1 MSELQEEVEAV
12 QPEEGQ
18 GQPVAEGSEVQPGEG
33 QGQQDTS
40 DGLYDL
46 SSIDDPKVRSE
57 VERIAKDIDRN
68 VNGKLQ
74 EAAEYRK
81 GWEAYEELGVNE
93 LDPEGLGALLSFA
106 EALNDEETAR
116 DALLQLAETVG
127 VDLSGVSPEEDF
139 SDDPIASVQKELE
152 DLRQWRQSQEER
164 ELYASVQAEE
174 AQRLEAEWTEVEEA
188 HGKPFTE
195 DEKVRLRDLAIRFVA
210 DSEQPIKDAYEFI
223 TSVAGHAQSDLVD
236 QAPDQ
241 PSPAEP
247 EGQASTAVEP
257 VETFEEAERLMRERR
272 EMASAN

>member
-1 MSELQEEVEAV
+1 MSELEQEVEAV
-12 QPEEGQ
+12 QPDGQ
-18 GQPVAEGSEVQPGEG
+18 GQPVAEGSEVQPEG
-33 QGQQDTS
+33 QGQQDAH

-46 SSIDDPKVRSE
+46 SSIEDPAIRSE

-81 GWEAYEELGVNE
+81 GWEPYEQLGVNE
-93 LDPEGLGALLSFA
+93 LDPDGLGALLQFA
-106 EALNDEETAR
+106 EALSDEETAR
-116 DALLQLAETVG
+116 EALLQIAETVG
-127 VDLSGVSPEEDF
+127 VDLAGVDPVGEATE
-139 SDDPIASVQKELE
+139 DDPIASVQQELE
-152 DLRQWRQSQEER
+152 DLRQWRQAQEER
-164 ELYASVQAEE
+164 ELYATVEAEE
-174 AQRLEAEWTEVEEA
+174 AQRLEAEWAEVEEA
-188 HGKPFTE
+188 HGRPFTD

-223 TSVAGHAQSDLVD
+223 TSVAGQAQSDLVD

-247 EGQASTAVEP
+247 GGQASTAVEP

-272 EMASAN
+272 QMASAN

>member
-1 MSELQEEVEAV
+1 MSELEQEVEAV
-12 QPEEGQ
+12 QPEGQ
-18 GQPVAEGSEVQPGEG
+18 GQPVAEGSEVQPEG
-33 QGQQDTS
+33 QGQQDAH

-46 SSIDDPKVRSE
+46 SSIEDPAIRSE

-81 GWEAYEELGVNE
+81 GWEPYEQLGVNE
-93 LDPEGLGALLSFA
+93 LDPDGLGALLQFA
-106 EALNDEETAR
+106 EALSDEETAR
-116 DALLQLAETVG
+116 EALLQIAETVG
-127 VDLSGVSPEEDF
+127 VDLAGVDPVGEATE
-139 SDDPIASVQKELE
+139 DDPIASVQQELE
-152 DLRQWRQSQEER
+152 ELRQWRQAQEER
-164 ELYASVQAEE
+164 ELYATVEAEE
-174 AQRLEAEWTEVEEA
+174 AQRLEAEWAEVEEA
-188 HGKPFTE
+188 HGRPFTD

-223 TSVAGHAQSDLVD
+223 TSVAGQAQSDLVD

-247 EGQASTAVEP
+247 GGQASTAVEP

-272 EMASAN
+272 QMASAN